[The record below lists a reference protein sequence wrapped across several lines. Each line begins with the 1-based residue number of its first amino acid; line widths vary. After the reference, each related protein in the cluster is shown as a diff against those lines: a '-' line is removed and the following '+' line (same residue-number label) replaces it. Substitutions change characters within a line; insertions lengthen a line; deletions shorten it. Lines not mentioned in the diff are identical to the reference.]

1 MQQRLKIAFV
11 CIMSALW
18 PALGGCGFIDPAPLF
33 LPVHAELTMDLSQK
47 GTTAETTFRIW
58 VEDSYR
64 LRLDL
69 PGGREVY
76 KYLGGGFSTP
86 VRSIG
91 ASLPVHLSLVR
102 LNGQTE
108 EVIEDC
114 DTAWGG
120 VGVMSW
126 SGSGYGLGAEH
137 FDLKPGKYRLRITNL
152 KEHPQLQ
159 YAPAKF
165 WVWYSRV
172 K

>member
-1 MQQRLKIAFV
+1 MQHRLKIAFV

-18 PALGGCGFIDPAPLF
+18 PALGGCGSYIAPMF
-33 LPVHAELTMDLSQK
+33 LPVDAKLTMDLSQK

-58 VEDSYR
+58 VKDSYR

-76 KYLGGGFSTP
+76 RYLGGDFSIP
-86 VRSIG
+86 ARSIG
-91 ASLPVHLSLVR
+91 ASLPVHLTLTR
-102 LNGQTE
+102 LKGRTE
-108 EVIEDC
+108 EVIEDR

-120 VGVMSW
+120 VGIMSV
-126 SGSGYGLGAEH
+126 SGSGYGLGFEY

-165 WVWYSRV
+165 SLWYLRF
-172 K
+172 